1 MGFPDNEARAALR
14 AAQGNTDLAVEFL
27 MNGIPEA
34 AMSTDFAPSPIA
46 SSGSYGTGNTLEQFR
61 HHPQF
66 NQLKRLIQSNPATLP
81 QVLEAIGQ
89 QNPDLLTVIHANQEQ
104 FLQMMNEPVVD
115 TPTPAST
122 IPPSSAGAGAGGA
135 GTGAAGGV
143 NPLQLLQMIQA
154 LPEQQRAAAATSMG
168 ISPEQL
174 QMFTQMLSNMSPAEI
189 QQLTAGMGGMGG
201 GAGGMGGAPPGQNV
215 IRLTNEE
222 MESVTRLTELGFDQ
236 QDAIAAYL
244 ACDKNESVAAN
255 LLLEGWSAGDGM
267 GDDMAGGGFD
277 DGQDDMYS

>member
-1 MGFPDNEARAALR
+1 
-14 AAQGNTDLAVEFL
+14 
-27 MNGIPEA
+27 MNGIPEG
-34 AMSTDFAPSPIA
+34 AMSTDFAPSPTA
-46 SSGSYGTGNTLEQFR
+46 SSGSYGNGNTLEQFR

-122 IPPSSAGAGAGGA
+122 APSAGAGGA
-135 GTGAAGGV
+135 GAAGGV

-174 QMFTQMLSNMSPAEI
+174 QMFTQMLSTMSPAQI
-189 QQLTAGMGGMGG
+189 QQLTAGMGGMGGMGG